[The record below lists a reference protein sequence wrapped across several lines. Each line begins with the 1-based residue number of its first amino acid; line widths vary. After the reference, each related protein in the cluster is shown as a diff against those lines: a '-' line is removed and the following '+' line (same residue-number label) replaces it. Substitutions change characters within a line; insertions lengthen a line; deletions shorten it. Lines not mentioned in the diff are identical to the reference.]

1 MNQILNLLTFLKE
14 VVFGRVKSRQLSKAS
29 MIRISLFLAAFALSL
44 YSNYVLMK
52 ATYVLS
58 AKNIALAEKSRT
70 NEEIVTEAMALR
82 KQVIFYESLL
92 GKLGGEIPKDVLLQ
106 ATLPP
111 VVPRTPVKKNED
123 ISLVIKNIK

>member
-1 MNQILNLLTFLKE
+1 MNQILNILTFLKE

>member
-1 MNQILNLLTFLKE
+1 MNRILNILTFLKE
-14 VVFGRVKSRQLSKAS
+14 MVFGRVKSRQLSKAS

-70 NEEIVTEAMALR
+70 NEEVVTEAMALR
-82 KQVIFYESLL
+82 KQVIFYETLL

-111 VVPRTPVKKNED
+111 AVPRTPVKKNED

>member
-14 VVFGRVKSRQLSKAS
+14 LVFGRVKSRQLSKAS
-29 MIRISLFLAAFALSL
+29 MIRISLFLGAFALSL

-58 AKNIALAEKSRT
+58 AKNIAMNERLLQ
-70 NEEIVTEAMALR
+70 NEELNVEVKALR
-82 KQVIFYESLL
+82 KQVVFYETII
-92 GKLGGEIPKDVLLQ
+92 GKFGGDTPKDVLPQ

-111 VVPRTPVKKNED
+111 AVPRESIKLSNDTT
-123 ISLVIKNIK
+123 LVLKDK

>member
-1 MNQILNLLTFLKE
+1 MNQILNILTFLKE
-14 VVFGRVKSRQLSKAS
+14 MVFGRVKSRQLSKAS

-82 KQVIFYESLL
+82 KQVIFYETLL
-92 GKLGGEIPKDVLLQ
+92 GKLDEEIPKDVLPQ

-111 VVPRTPVKKNED
+111 AVPRTPVKK
-123 ISLVIKNIK
+123 K

>member
-1 MNQILNLLTFLKE
+1 MNQILNILTFLKE

-92 GKLGGEIPKDVLLQ
+92 DKLGGEIPKDVLLQ

>member
-111 VVPRTPVKKNED
+111 FVPRTPVKKNED

>member
-1 MNQILNLLTFLKE
+1 MNQILNILTFLKE
-14 VVFGRVKSRQLSKAS
+14 MVFGRVKSRQLSKAT

-52 ATYVLS
+52 ATYMLS
-58 AKNIALAEKSRT
+58 AKNIALAEKAHT

-82 KQVIFYESLL
+82 KQVIFYETLI
-92 GKLGGEIPKDVLLQ
+92 GKLDGEIPKDVLPQ

-123 ISLVIKNIK
+123 ISLVIKNNE

>member
-1 MNQILNLLTFLKE
+1 MNQILNILTFLKE

-123 ISLVIKNIK
+123 ISLVIKNIE

>member
-14 VVFGRVKSRQLSKAS
+14 LVFGRVKSRQLSKAS
-29 MIRISLFLAAFALSL
+29 MIRILLFLGAFALSL

-58 AKNIALAEKSRT
+58 AKNMAMNEKLLQHEELNAEVK
-70 NEEIVTEAMALR
+70 ALR
-82 KQVIFYESLL
+82 KQVVFYETII
-92 GKLGGEIPKDVLLQ
+92 GKFGGDTPKDVLPQ

-111 VVPRTPVKKNED
+111 AVPRKPIKLSNDTT
-123 ISLVIKNIK
+123 LVLKDK